1 MAHSYPADLAEV
13 VLRTWHDGSSLTDEY
28 CEAVHD
34 HDTLPPPDVL
44 EIILST
50 CYQASLL
57 REEERP
63 VRFRLIVANAAS
75 FPAPGGPPHGLHRL
89 LFDEPRPLS
98 HHELRRLAPAVD
110 FHRALI
116 GAQIEPRDG
125 LMLWGMITTGPR
137 WVQAMRP
144 PLCVPVVQLRARRAR
159 DRRVAGRDRALRQVA
174 RGRGH
179 VLGSR
184 IDERARRVT
193 GAPRSS
199 LVG

>member
-13 VLRTWHDGSSLTDEY
+13 ALRTWHDGSSLTDEY

-34 HDTLPPPDVL
+34 HDALPAPDVL
-44 EIILST
+44 ETILST

-57 REEERP
+57 REEERRGP
-63 VRFRLIVANAAS
+63 FRLIVANAAS

-89 LFDEPRPLS
+89 LFDEPRSLS

-137 WVQAMRP
+137 WVQAMYGGGGAFQRLPATP
-144 PLCVPVVQLRARRAR
+144 PSPA
-159 DRRVAGRDRALRQVA
+159 
-174 RGRGH
+174 
-179 VLGSR
+179 
-184 IDERARRVT
+184 
-193 GAPRSS
+193 
-199 LVG
+199 